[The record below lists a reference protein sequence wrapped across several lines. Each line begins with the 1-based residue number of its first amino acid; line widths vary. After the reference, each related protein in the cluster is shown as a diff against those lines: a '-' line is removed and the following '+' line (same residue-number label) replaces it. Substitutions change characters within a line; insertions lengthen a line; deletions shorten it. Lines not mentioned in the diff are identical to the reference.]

1 MGLLDN
7 SQTSITVDAVLTD
20 TGREFLAR
28 NDGRFEIVR
37 YSFGDDE
44 VNYGLFNP
52 NTGSLQQDNN
62 ILNTPIFEASVNET
76 IALKYQLISI
86 SNPDLQFLPTLQSNV
101 TALILGERTDSQ
113 TGKTLSF
120 SQVTQAGR
128 TVPSEIV
135 DPSFIVQ
142 LNNDLLY
149 MQNQAP
155 VNISNYG
162 IAQYVIPRTSLAA
175 NQGSQVTFNVG
186 VQSLANDLWATLGVG
201 SVGSRSIVTKAR
213 CQGALS
219 GLTSDVTLTITEEFV
234 RSN

>member
-7 SQTSITVDAVLTD
+7 SANTITVDAVLTD

-44 VNYGLFNP
+44 INYGLFNP

-62 ILNTPIFEASVNET
+62 ILNTPLFEASVNET
-76 IALKYQLISI
+76 IALKYQLLSV
-86 SNPDLQFLPTLQSNV
+86 SNPDLQYLPSLQPNV
-101 TALILGERTDSQ
+101 TAVTLGERTDSQ

-135 DPSFIVQ
+135 DASFIIQ

-149 MQNQAP
+149 IQNQVP
-155 VNISNYG
+155 VNLTPYG
-162 IAQYVIPRTSLAA
+162 FAQYVIPRSTLGA
-175 NQGSQVTFNVG
+175 NQGSQVTFSVG
-186 VQSLANDLWATLGVG
+186 VQSLPNDLWSTLGNG
-201 SVGSRSIVTKAR
+201 SVGSRTITTKAR
-213 CQGALS
+213 CVGALS
-219 GLTSDVTLTITEEFV
+219 GLVSDVTITINEEFV
-234 RSN
+234 RS

>member
-7 SQTSITVDAVLTD
+7 SANTITVDAIITD

-44 VNYGLFNP
+44 INYGLFNP

-62 ILNTPIFEASVNET
+62 ILNTPLFEASVNET
-76 IALKYQLISI
+76 IALKYQLLSI
-86 SNPDLQFLPTLQSNV
+86 SNPDLKYLPSLQGNV
-101 TALILGERTDSQ
+101 SALALGERTDSQ

-135 DPSFIVQ
+135 DASFVVQ

-149 MQNQAP
+149 MQNQVP
-155 VNISNYG
+155 VNLTPYG
-162 IAQYVIPRTSLAA
+162 IGQYVIPRSALAA
-175 NQGSQVTFNVG
+175 NQGAQVNFAVG
-186 VQSLANDLWATLGVG
+186 VQSLPNDLWATLGKG
-201 SVGSRSIVTKAR
+201 AVGSRSITTKVR
-213 CQGALS
+213 CAGALS
-219 GLTSDVTLTITEEFV
+219 GLSADVTITINEEFV
-234 RSN
+234 RTS